1 MIVRMM
7 GIRSMIV
14 LLVGYVQTYAME
26 NYKTVKIT
34 KIKVSDKVFKI
45 FNTHQAYSMYY

>member
-1 MIVRMM
+1 MIVPMM

-14 LLVGYVQTYAME
+14 LLVGYVQTYAIE
-26 NYKTVKIT
+26 SYERVRIK

-45 FNTHQAYSMYY
+45 FNTHQAYSVYY